1 MTCPRCRER
10 LQSDKR
16 LNRKLWCQKCR
27 LVMDR
32 DRVAA
37 INLARRGRVR
47 FARSRPPIIEAQ
59 GGAVE
64 AVKGNPTPT
73 VIPGVDAPK
82 PTSHTASWSNHPIVT
97 LSSS

>member
-1 MTCPRCRER
+1 
-10 LQSDKR
+10 
-16 LNRKLWCQKCR
+16 
-27 LVMDR
+27 MDR

-37 INLARRGRVR
+37 VNMARRGRVR
-47 FARSRPPIIEAQ
+47 FARSRSPIIEAQ

-82 PTSHTASWSNHPIVT
+82 LTHPTKS
-97 LSSS
+97 

>member
-47 FARSRPPIIEAQ
+47 FARSQPTIDEAQ

-64 AVKGNPTPT
+64 AMKGNPTST
-73 VIPGVDAPK
+73 VILGVDAPK
-82 PTSHTASWSNHPIVT
+82 LTQPTKS
-97 LSSS
+97 